1 MKIGIISDTH
11 DDIENVQRAIEIF
24 NAEGVDYVIHAGD
37 YVFPGVVKEFEKL
50 NAKLIGVLGNNDGEN
65 VHLLKNFLEVNGD
78 LKGELGKIEVDG
90 LKVGIY
96 HGTSKE
102 LKEWL
107 INCGE
112 YDILVC
118 GHTHTKEPSLNS
130 YGKYEKNGKTL
141 VLNPGTAHK
150 KVASLSGA
158 FKEGG
163 IIIFD
168 ILTKEYKFIEL

>member
-1 MKIGIISDTH
+1 
-11 DDIENVQRAIEIF
+11 
-24 NAEGVDYVIHAGD
+24 
-37 YVFPGVVKEFEKL
+37 VVKEFEKL

-78 LKGELGKIEVDG
+78 LKGELGEMEVDG

-102 LKEWL
+102 LKERL
-107 INCGE
+107 INSGE
-112 YDILVC
+112 YNILVC
-118 GHTHTKEPSLNS
+118 EHTHTKEPSANS
-130 YGKYEKNGKTL
+130 DGKYENNGKKL
-141 VLNPGTAHK
+141 VLNPGTIHK
-150 KVASLSGA
+150 KVANVSGA

-168 ILTKEYKFIEL
+168 IRTKEYKFIGSNLKI